1 MNLRDNMASPFYRVR
16 CKDCNNIQ
24 IIFSK
29 ASTRVLCNVCGSI
42 LAEPT
47 GGKAKIKGEIIEEL
61 RHA

>member
-1 MNLRDNMASPFYRVR
+1 MASPFYRVR